1 MLRARPPRAY
11 WRYAPGCYAPVSISA
26 IRPNAT
32 CPPRG
37 ARLELCSCAAG
48 ALCALVLC
56 TCIKRRYTPRRY
68 APACWALYA
77 PTLHA
82 CTVVCSKLHNGA
94 MRPGDQVLCT
104 FVSCAFSPLNAIR
117 AASAKLCSCVAA
129 PFSWALCTCV
139 LAAVRPKAMCP
150 PIELCSRTLGA
161 IHPNT
166 LCPSKARPLRS
177 GAMRPG
183 AMHLWHMLHAHSEL
197 CSCVRRYTARCYYAP
212 LCPGCYTSQT
222 TCSLRALLL
231 RSSAIR
237 PSAMHLS

>member
-212 LCPGCYTSQT
+212 LCPWCYTSQT

>member
-1 MLRARPPRAY
+1 MHFCVLCVFPPQRYTCRLCEAMLLR
-11 WRYAPGCYAPVSISA
+11 SSA
-26 IRPNAT
+26 I
-32 CPPRG
+32 
-37 ARLELCSCAAG
+37 LL
-48 ALCALVLC
+48 
-56 TCIKRRYTPRRY
+56 
-68 APACWALYA
+68 
-77 PTLHA
+77 
-82 CTVVCSKLHNGA
+82 GA
-94 MRPGDQVLCT
+94 MHLCPGRCT
-104 FVSCAFSPLNAIR
+104 PEGYVPAHRAI
-117 AASAKLCSCVAA
+117 
-129 PFSWALCTCV
+129 
-139 LAAVRPKAMCP
+139 
-150 PIELCSRTLGA
+150 CSRTLGA

-166 LCPSKARPLRS
+166 LRPSKARPLRS